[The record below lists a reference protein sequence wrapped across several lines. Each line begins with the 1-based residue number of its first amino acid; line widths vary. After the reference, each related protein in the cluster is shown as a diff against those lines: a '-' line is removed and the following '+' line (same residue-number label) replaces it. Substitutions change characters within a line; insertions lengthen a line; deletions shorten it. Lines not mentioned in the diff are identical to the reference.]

1 MDGEIQIEYNAL
13 RNAIAFGRDGNNKE
27 SLNAMVGAIID
38 FYMKFDEQAMYSLS
52 GRACRSIPNCK
63 PKKVV
68 PQELVNALISMQ
80 ILIFLEQIFH

>member
-13 RNAIAFGRDGNNKE
+13 RNAIAFGRDSNNKE
-27 SLNAMVGAIID
+27 SLNAMVGTIID

-63 PKKVV
+63 PKKPF
-68 PQELVNALISMQ
+68 PQGLVDALISMQ
-80 ILIFLEQIFH
+80 SDLYFV